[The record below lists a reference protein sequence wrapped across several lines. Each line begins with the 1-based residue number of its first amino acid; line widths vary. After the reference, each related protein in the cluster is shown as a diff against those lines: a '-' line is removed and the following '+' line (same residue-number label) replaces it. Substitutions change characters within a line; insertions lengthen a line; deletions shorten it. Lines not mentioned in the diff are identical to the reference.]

1 MTQAPTT
8 SPRPLCR
15 HVQCEG
21 NDGVCLVADLAWSER
36 SRLLTVARRRTTSE
50 AEAEDA
56 VSEAMTRAL
65 ECPDVDPDR
74 AAAWLTAVTI
84 RLCIDHGRERARAPK
99 RWQYATQT
107 YPRTDEFED
116 DVVDTLAAAAIA
128 PLLDDM
134 PSQQRRALQLRADGD
149 SVATIAATMSLSE
162 KAVESLLG
170 RARTAARS
178 IVAGLGSSGVF
189 AYGWA
194 RRADPAGA
202 PVAVSTAMVF
212 AVTTIAAAHFGVA
225 GSGAAASVPASPAR
239 ASVVVL
245 AEPMPPRAL
254 APVAVGTARPA
265 SVALRREAHAVVPSH
280 RDVAVGGVQIH
291 DSGAGRVQTQQSLE
305 DSVKACIAE
314 GVEISST
321 YIGCRSGKPNQ
332 S

>member
-8 SPRPLCR
+8 AARPLCR
-15 HVQCEG
+15 HAQCEG
-21 NDGVCLVADLAWSER
+21 NDGGCLVADLAWSER
-36 SRLLTVARRRTTSE
+36 GRLLTVARRRTTSE
-50 AEAEDA
+50 AEAEDV

-99 RWQYATQT
+99 RWLYATQT
-107 YPRTDEFED
+107 YPRADEFED

-149 SVATIAATMSLSE
+149 SVATIAAAMSLSE

-170 RARTAARS
+170 RARTAARA
-178 IVAGLGSSGVF
+178 IVAGLGSSSAL
-189 AYGWA
+189 AYGWV
-194 RRADPAGA
+194 RRADSAPA

-225 GSGAAASVPASPAR
+225 GSGGGLSAGAAPAR
-239 ASVVVL
+239 ASVVVV

-254 APVAVGTARPA
+254 AAVRRLAVRPV
-265 SVALRREAHAVVPSH
+265 SHQLRRDRRAVVQSH

-291 DSGAGRVQTQQSLE
+291 DSGAGRVQPHQSLE
-305 DSVKACIAE
+305 DSVKACVAG

-321 YIGCRSGKPNQ
+321 YIGCRSGKPHQ